1 MAQLQRAESLGP
13 LETARAA
20 VRALYGADP
29 SAQAQANAW
38 LLSFAGTAAAWDVG
52 RQLYLEP
59 EEEVQYFGA
68 NLLFTKVRGE
78 WHGLAD
84 EAKASVYT
92 GLLGLLQQLPA
103 AGGGWRKLPP
113 GAKRLCLALAAAAV
127 RSTQAAERYVASAL
141 ELAAASPAASLELLG
156 GLPAELLA
164 QEAAL
169 ADGAMSP
176 ARPELRALLP
186 RALDALQSAV
196 GSMGHAA
203 LGGGGG
209 HERAAAECSTACL
222 RALQQWLA
230 LQAGGSLLLLG
241 ERYPQL
247 VAAAFAALAV
257 ADDDL
262 NAAAADAVVELLSA
276 SNTTLAPSNEKA
288 HAAALHVAELLERH
302 GGALALPT
310 LNGQAG
316 AAVDERSYH
325 FCRAACA
332 FAERAVDLIASGAG
346 GGRLLGVPRLLL
358 GCLAAEVRVAELT
371 VEFWCGLQDTPLAQR
386 PDDLRQPLYRELL
399 RITLAQAALPSD
411 FTGWD
416 DADVDEDEWH
426 RFREQAASEVLRTCL
441 LLLHTEAVE
450 AIRAELTPPA
460 GADAPSWQRLEG
472 AIFATRCLHIELKQS
487 LIPNG
492 GDHLSLPPQ
501 LLAAHQAAVSSL
513 LAQLLTPIAEG
524 RLGTPPLAAPPLIE
538 SAARLVGAYAKWI
551 AKERPA
557 LVQGAL
563 RFVLETALRT
573 PAAADHAAE
582 AFRSLCVHARK
593 QLASAE
599 TFGAILAAVEPCF
612 AAESLSADLRVA
624 LAEGLGR
631 LVASLPRAADAQ
643 AALASLLRAPCAA
656 LSAALQQPPPPPVSP
671 GAPPSEA
678 AAERGAAVAVQLR
691 LLTAAVRFC
700 DGFKEEGHPAL
711 PALQGCWPLVQA
723 VAERH
728 ATADVVGALC
738 ELYCKSMV
746 VLRRLL
752 LPLLP
757 PMLMQLT
764 RIFGGMPLPAPLECV
779 TQAVEAYGKEDDE
792 SPAACALSDALAALV
807 ESVCAHLSSG
817 QDAEGRPELLTSF
830 FELCHRTLVFAPG
843 LLLSLPSADAL
854 FDAAIGCVTHQ
865 EFTHTR
871 AALTFVCLFI
881 AGTESAGP
889 YRETSACCLQKSG
902 ARLLLQSL
910 RGLAALSPDNL
921 IDHQAECLRVL
932 VDACPSAIQQ
942 WLVAALSD
950 PSFSSG
956 AVEPKGA
963 TMAAFAQLLVRQSAL
978 STGDFTSVCRSLADI
993 CRGKLAPDSLNRF
1006 LQAAG

>member
-1 MAQLQRAESLGP
+1 M
-13 LETARAA
+13 
-20 VRALYGADP
+20 D
-29 SAQAQANAW
+29 
-38 LLSFAGTAAAWDVG
+38 
-52 RQLYLEP
+52 RQ
-59 EEEVQYFGA
+59 G
-68 NLLFTKVRGE
+68 
-78 WHGLAD
+78 
-84 EAKASVYT
+84 
-92 GLLGLLQQLPA
+92 
-103 AGGGWRKLPP
+103 
-113 GAKRLCLALAAAAV
+113 
-127 RSTQAAERYVASAL
+127 
-141 ELAAASPAASLELLG
+141 
-156 GLPAELLA
+156 
-164 QEAAL
+164 
-169 ADGAMSP
+169 
-176 ARPELRALLP
+176 
-186 RALDALQSAV
+186 
-196 GSMGHAA
+196 
-203 LGGGGG
+203 
-209 HERAAAECSTACL
+209 
-222 RALQQWLA
+222 
-230 LQAGGSLLLLG
+230 
-241 ERYPQL
+241 
-247 VAAAFAALAV
+247 
-257 ADDDL
+257 
-262 NAAAADAVVELLSA
+262 
-276 SNTTLAPSNEKA
+276 
-288 HAAALHVAELLERH
+288 
-302 GGALALPT
+302 
-310 LNGQAG
+310 
-316 AAVDERSYH
+316 
-325 FCRAACA
+325 
-332 FAERAVDLIASGAG
+332 
-346 GGRLLGVPRLLL
+346 
-358 GCLAAEVRVAELT
+358 
-371 VEFWCGLQDTPLAQR
+371 
-386 PDDLRQPLYRELL
+386 
-399 RITLAQAALPSD
+399 
-411 FTGWD
+411 
-416 DADVDEDEWH
+416 
-426 RFREQAASEVLRTCL
+426 
-441 LLLHTEAVE
+441 
-450 AIRAELTPPA
+450 
-460 GADAPSWQRLEG
+460 
-472 AIFATRCLHIELKQS
+472 
-487 LIPNG
+487 
-492 GDHLSLPPQ
+492 
-501 LLAAHQAAVSSL
+501 
-513 LAQLLTPIAEG
+513 
-524 RLGTPPLAAPPLIE
+524 
-538 SAARLVGAYAKWI
+538 
-551 AKERPA
+551 RPA

-700 DGFKEEGHPAL
+700 DGFKRGAPGA
-711 PALQGCWPLVQA
+711 AGLQGCWPLVQA

-881 AGTESAGP
+881 AGTESAAVPRG
-889 YRETSACCLQKSG
+889 L
-902 ARLLLQSL
+902 RLLPPEVG
-910 RGLAALSPDNL
+910 RAAAAAVPPRPRRPLARQPDRPPG
-921 IDHQAECLRVL
+921 RVL
-932 VDACPSAIQQ
+932 AGAGRRVPVGDPA
-942 WLVAALSD
+942 VARRRPLRPELLERRRRAEGRDDGRLR
-950 PSFSSG
+950 PAAGPPVG
-956 AVEPKGA
+956 AVD
-963 TMAAFAQLLVRQSAL
+963 
-978 STGDFTSVCRSLADI
+978 GDFTSVCRSLADI
-993 CRGKLAPDSLNRF
+993 CRGARPDSLNRF
-1006 LQAAG
+1006 LQAAARACVCVAGAGFKIVRHGARGRRRWHGLPCTAPVGSWIFLLRAPCERR